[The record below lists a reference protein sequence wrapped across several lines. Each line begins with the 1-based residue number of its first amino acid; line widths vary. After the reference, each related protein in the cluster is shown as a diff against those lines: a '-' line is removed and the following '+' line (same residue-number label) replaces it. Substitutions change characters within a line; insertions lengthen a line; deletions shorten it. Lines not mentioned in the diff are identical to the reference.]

1 MTINFDLFLL
11 VASIL
16 LFLSLIAGKTGYRF
30 GVPTL
35 LLFLFIGII
44 AGSGGLG
51 LQFSSPDIAQYIGVV
66 ALNIILF
73 SGGLDTRISELKPI
87 AVQGVLMAT
96 VGVLIT
102 ALATGFFIY
111 WITNNVLQSVTF
123 SLFESLLLAGIMSST
138 DSASV
143 FSILRSKNL
152 SLKQNLRPLLELES
166 GSNDPM
172 AFMIT
177 IVMLQLLT
185 LPEISGWIVLLKFMQ
200 QLVFGAALGYF
211 LGKFAVRLINKI
223 NLDNDALY
231 SVLML
236 TIMFFLFGFTSFV
249 GGNGYLAV
257 YVGGLMIGNH
267 RVVHRRSTM
276 KFFDGLT
283 WLFQI
288 IMFLTLGLLVEPRE
302 LLPVAGVAVLIGLF
316 LMIVARPLAVFTTF
330 LPFKNLT
337 FKAKLFTSWVGLRGA
352 VPIIFATYPWIN
364 DVPQAKMIFNIVF
377 FITIISLMLQG
388 TTVSTMANWLG
399 LTQIAAQKR
408 KLKEFDV
415 EFSDEIKSATCEIK
429 VDKNILKQGNQLM
442 NINLPEHT
450 LVVMVKRN
458 QRYFIPRGNTMLEE
472 GDSLLVI
479 TDDEE
484 AMRETY
490 RQLGIPPL
498 K

>member
-1 MTINFDLFLL
+1 MSLNFDFFILIGS
-11 VASIL
+11 VL
-16 LFLSLIAGKTGYRF
+16 LFFSLIAGKTGYKY

-51 LQFSSPDIAQYIGVV
+51 LQFSSPSVTQYIGVI

-73 SGGLDTRISELKPI
+73 SGGMDTRLSEVKPI
-87 AVQGVLMAT
+87 AREGIVLAT
-96 VGVLIT
+96 VGVLLT
-102 ALATGFFIY
+102 ALLTGLFVY
-111 WITNNVLQSVTF
+111 WLTNSVLHSVTF
-123 SLFESLLLAGIMSST
+123 SLLESMLLAGVMSST

-152 SLKQNLRPLLELES
+152 SMKENLRPLLELES

-172 AFMIT
+172 AYMIT
-177 IVMLQLLT
+177 IVLIQLLNT
-185 LPEISGWIVLLKFMQ
+185 PDISGWMVLVQFLQ
-200 QLVFGAALGYF
+200 QLVFGAGAGYL

-236 TIMFFLFGFTSFV
+236 TVMFFIYGLTTQL

-257 YVGGLMIGNH
+257 YLGGLIIGNH
-267 RVVHRRSTM
+267 KIVHRRSTL

-288 IMFLTLGLLVEPRE
+288 IMFLALGLLVEPRE
-302 LLPVAGVAVLIGLF
+302 LLPIAGVGIIVGLF
-316 LMIVARPLAVFTTF
+316 MILVSRPLSVFLSL
-330 LPFKNLT
+330 LPFKNLS
-337 FKAKLFTSWVGLRGA
+337 FRARVFTSWVGLRGA
-352 VPIIFATYPWIN
+352 VPIIFATYPWVN

-377 FITIISLMLQG
+377 FITILSLMVQG
-388 TTVSTMANWLG
+388 TTVSLVAKWLK
-399 LTQIAAQKR
+399 LSKILPSR
-408 KLKEFDV
+408 PKLKEFDV
-415 EFSDEIKSATCEIK
+415 EFSDDIKSATCEIT
-429 VDKNILKQGNQLM
+429 VNAEMLKQGHNLL

-450 LVVMVKRN
+450 LVVMVKRHG
-458 QRYFIPRGNTMLEE
+458 RYFIPRGNTHLEE

-479 TDDEE
+479 TDNEE

-490 RQLGIPPL
+490 RQLGITPL
-498 K
+498 E

>member
-1 MTINFDLFLL
+1 MGLNFDLFIL
-11 VASIL
+11 VTSVL
-16 LFLSLIAGKTGYRF
+16 LFISLIAGKTGYKY

-44 AGSGGLG
+44 SGSGGLG
-51 LQFSSPDIAQYIGVV
+51 IQFSSPSVTQYIGVV

-73 SGGLDTRISELKPI
+73 SGGIDTRLSEIKPI
-87 AVQGVLMAT
+87 AREGVVLATIGVLLTA
-96 VGVLIT
+96 LIT
-102 ALATGFFIY
+102 GVFVY
-111 WITNNVLQSVTF
+111 WLTNNILHSVTF
-123 SLFESLLLAGIMSST
+123 TLLESILLAGVMSST

-152 SLKQNLRPLLELES
+152 SMKENLRPLLELES

-172 AFMIT
+172 AYMIT
-177 IVMLQLLT
+177 IVLIQLLNT
-185 LPEISGWIVLLKFMQ
+185 PEISGWMVILKFMQ
-200 QLVFGAALGYF
+200 QLLFGAGAGYL
-211 LGKFAVRLINKI
+211 LGKFAVKLINKI

-236 TIMFFLFGFTSFV
+236 TIMFFIYGITTQI

-257 YVGGLMIGNH
+257 YLGGLIIGNH
-267 RVVHRRSTM
+267 KIVHRRSTL

-288 IMFLTLGLLVEPRE
+288 IMFLALGLLVEPSE
-302 LLPVAGVAVLIGLF
+302 LLPIAGVGIIVGVF
-316 LMIVARPLAVFTTF
+316 MIIVSRPLSVFLCL
-330 LPFKNLT
+330 LPFK
-337 FKAKLFTSWVGLRGA
+337 KLSFRARIFTSWVGLRGA
-352 VPIIFATYPWIN
+352 VPIIFATYPWVN

-377 FITIISLMLQG
+377 FITILSLMVQG
-388 TTVSTMANWLG
+388 TSVPLIAKWLK
-399 LTQIAAQKR
+399 LSSVAPTR
-408 KLKEFDV
+408 PKLKEFDV

-429 VDKNILKQGNQLM
+429 VNQEMLKQGNNLM

-450 LVVMVKRN
+450 LVVMVKRHD
-458 QRYFIPRGNTMLEE
+458 RYFIPRGNTHLEE

-479 TDDEE
+479 TDNEE

-490 RQLGIPPL
+490 RQLGISPL
-498 K
+498 E